1 MRIAPRT
8 VGLLLACAAGAA
20 PFSLS
25 PQPGVPPAGDLDPS
39 PAAAARPDGPSLP
52 AFKLTG
58 DYRLKPEDR
67 VEISVFG
74 EEMTR
79 EIVVRPD
86 GKISYLL
93 VGEVDALGLTLDDLR
108 KELERRLS
116 EYIVN
121 PRVTVI
127 GTSFAGNFVSILGAV
142 HTPGRK
148 VVSKNDHVLDVISMA
163 GGLRFEDITVAA
175 GVGCSGQASTGAVL
189 VDVDGDGDLDLL
201 VNGLGAGTRL
211 FLNDGQGKFLEK
223 TDSGLVRDSGAR
235 SLALADIDGDGDID
249 LYIVNYRRTTA
260 RDGTQRVGIT
270 I

>member
-1 MRIAPRT
+1 MVASAVMMFGASAAEISAAAPADRPFLRSVRLPRPQGRDAGFT
-8 VGLLLACAAGAA
+8 RLEPAQTGLQFTNKVSLKAVARNRLIEDGSGVAAGDVDSDGLCDLY
-20 PFSLS
+20 FCNLK
-25 PQPGVPPAGDLDPS
+25 GDNRL
-39 PAAAARPDGPSLP
+39 
-52 AFKLTG
+52 
-58 DYRLKPEDR
+58 YRN
-67 VEISVFG
+67 
-74 EEMTR
+74 
-79 EIVVRPD
+79 
-86 GKISYLL
+86 
-93 VGEVDALGLTLDDLR
+93 LG
-108 KELERRLS
+108 
-116 EYIVN
+116 
-121 PRVTVI
+121 
-127 GTSFAGNFVSILGAV
+127 G
-142 HTPGRK
+142 
-148 VVSKNDHVLDVISMA
+148 M
-163 GGLRFEDITVAA
+163 RFEDITVAA